1 MDFHTPLEPPL
12 VIENPNLPLIWESW
26 APSEILVFSWQI
38 LQNRYSSKENLFKR
52 KVILDLEGVLCSL
65 CDHWL
70 ESISNLFVTCNFSS
84 SVWYVVFRWLGFQVV
99 LPRELGCL
107 FEFVY
112 FFGGRFKVMGG
123 FIMI

>member
-1 MDFHTPLEPPL
+1 M
-12 VIENPNLPLIWESW
+12 
-26 APSEILVFSWQI
+26 
-38 LQNRYSSKENLFKR
+38 
-52 KVILDLEGVLCSL
+52 DLEGVLCSL

-70 ESISNLFVTCNFSS
+70 EWISNLFFTCNFSS
-84 SVWYVVFRWLGFQVV
+84 RVWYVVFRWLGFQVV

-107 FEFVY
+107 FKFVY